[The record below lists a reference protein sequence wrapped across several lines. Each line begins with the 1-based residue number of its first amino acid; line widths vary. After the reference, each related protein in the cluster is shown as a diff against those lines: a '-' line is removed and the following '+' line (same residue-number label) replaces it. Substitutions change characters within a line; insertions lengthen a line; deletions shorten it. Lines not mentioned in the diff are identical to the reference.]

1 MSDNNYVAIG
11 DVHGCLKSLQAL
23 AEKLE
28 KYSDRQFV
36 FLGDYIDR
44 GPDSKGVVDFL
55 LEYREK
61 QDCIF
66 LRGNHEQM
74 LLDAYQNNDLDLWLM
89 NGGRSTLVSYGA
101 KYNQLDIPESHIAF
115 YRDTKMYYDTP
126 EFFFVHAGLSP
137 AKTIEQSLQDED
149 DIGDFLWERSHLNAF
164 ETPWEKT
171 VVFGHTPR
179 PHPIRKKKM
188 LGLDTGCVYESVGY
202 GKLTAAILPEK
213 KFVQQVCLDK

>member
-11 DVHGCLKSLQAL
+11 DVHGCLNSLQAL

-74 LLDAYQNNDLDLWLM
+74 LLDAYHNDDLDLWLM
-89 NGGRSTLVSYGA
+89 NGGRSKLVSYGS
-101 KYNQLDIPESHIAF
+101 KYNQLDIPEIHIAF
-115 YRDTKMYYDTP
+115 YRDTKMY
-126 EFFFVHAGLSP
+126 
-137 AKTIEQSLQDED
+137 
-149 DIGDFLWERSHLNAF
+149 
-164 ETPWEKT
+164 
-171 VVFGHTPR
+171 
-179 PHPIRKKKM
+179 
-188 LGLDTGCVYESVGY
+188 
-202 GKLTAAILPEK
+202 
-213 KFVQQVCLDK
+213 